1 MNERLNLSRA
11 ILVIVDLQKAFAT
24 AIPDFD
30 AIAQRVTIMVRG
42 CKLLG
47 VPIIATE
54 QVPEKL
60 GETIDTVRSAL
71 GDVRP
76 LAKTAFSARYAQGFT
91 EQLATRDQ
99 ILLCGIETHICVN
112 QTALDLLSMNRQ
124 VHLLMDAIGSRF
136 PNDHQAG
143 QTKMFSAG
151 VFASSVEL
159 ALFELM
165 RDSQHEH
172 FRAIQKL
179 VK

>member
-24 AIPDFD
+24 AIPNFE
-30 AIAQRVTIMVRG
+30 AIAQRATIMVQG

-60 GETIDTVRSAL
+60 GETVAPVRSAL
-71 GDVRP
+71 GDLRP
-76 LAKTAFSARYAQGFT
+76 LPKTAFSACNAEGFA
-91 EQLATRDQ
+91 EQLAMRDQ

-124 VHLLMDAIGSRF
+124 VHLLTDAIGSRF
-136 PNDHQAG
+136 PQDHQAG
-143 QTKMFSAG
+143 QTRMFSAG
-151 VFASSVEL
+151 VIASSVEL

-165 RDSQHEH
+165 RDSRHEH